1 MANNVVIKVTT
12 ADLRTAA
19 TKIRSQSEDY
29 TKQYTQLFSDIDG
42 MANAW
47 KGKDNT
53 AFTNQIKGFM
63 EDFQSMKTL
72 LDEYAAFLDKS
83 AQAYEQTQDEIT
95 SAAQRLPK
103 LRRT

>member
-1 MANNVVIKVTT
+1 MANNVVIKVTP

-95 SAAQRLPK
+95 SAAQRLQN
-103 LRRT
+103 

>member
-1 MANNVVIKVTT
+1 MANNVVIKVTP
-12 ADLRTAA
+12 AELRTAA

-95 SAAQRLPK
+95 SAAQRLQN
-103 LRRT
+103 

>member
-1 MANNVVIKVTT
+1 MANNVVIKVTP

-63 EDFQSMKTL
+63 EDFQSMKAL

-95 SAAQRLPK
+95 SAAQRLQN
-103 LRRT
+103 

>member
-1 MANNVVIKVTT
+1 MANNVVIKVTP

-29 TKQYTQLFSDIDG
+29 TKQYTQLFSDVDG

-72 LDEYAAFLDKS
+72 LEEYAAFLDKS

-95 SAAQRLPK
+95 SAAQRLQN
-103 LRRT
+103 

>member
-1 MANNVVIKVTT
+1 MANNVVIKVTP
-12 ADLRTAA
+12 ADLRAAA

-29 TKQYTQLFSDIDG
+29 TKQYTQLFSDVDG
-42 MANAW
+42 MASAW

-72 LDEYAAFLDKS
+72 LEEYAAFLDKS
-83 AQAYEQTQDEIT
+83 ALAYEQTQDEIT
-95 SAAQRLPK
+95 SAAQRLQN
-103 LRRT
+103 